1 MSSPIETLRE
11 TLGTTPAEAT
21 RQAATGIDP
30 WAVIQGA
37 LAGWAG
43 MTAIGLAGRGVGM
56 GHIDMMELEG
66 TFFAP
71 PRGPKA
77 VSIGFFTHLGMSL
90 WIAFVYAAGFKLLR
104 LRPDWRSGAFGSL
117 IHWLIASGVVGW
129 WSRTNPHR
137 RQIAVPGFGG
147 FAQGS
152 MGAIAFFVAH
162 LVYGALLGWRYGGCM
177 RRIR

>member
-11 TLGTTPAEAT
+11 TLGTTPAQAA
-21 RQAATGIDP
+21 RQAARGIDP
-30 WAVIQGA
+30 WAVVQGA

-43 MTAIGLAGRGVGM
+43 MTALGIAGRRVGM

-71 PRGPKA
+71 PRSPKA
-77 VSIGFFTHLGMSL
+77 ESFGFFTHLGMSL

-117 IHWLIASGVVGW
+117 IHWLLASAVVGW

-137 RQIAVPGFGG
+137 RQLATPGLGG
-147 FAQGS
+147 LAQGPV
-152 MGAIAFFVAH
+152 GAIVFFVAH
-162 LVYGALLGWRYGGCM
+162 LVYGALLGWRYGECM
-177 RRIR
+177 RRAR